1 MRNEAGSDDRWLQER
16 GYGLANRQ
24 LRRHTRR
31 QTGTHAGLRA
41 SSRGRKGHKPFC
53 PASSMVLL
61 LVQLP

>member
-24 LRRHTRR
+24 LRRHTGK
-31 QTGTHAGLRA
+31 QTVRHAGLRA
-41 SSRGRKGHKPFC
+41 SLGGRKGHKPFC

-61 LVQLP
+61 LLQLP